1 MRLPFKYED
10 YVAGL
15 AVVSGFI
22 GFDQDSINVE
32 YHISDNVLEVYKS
45 ELKEVKI
52 PYQNIE
58 NIEFKKGW
66 FSQRLIVHLGTL
78 KNVDK
83 LPFLKD
89 NQLIFNIKRKI
100 RNKAKTFEI
109 ECNLEISTFKLNSI
123 DNL

>member
-15 AVVSGFI
+15 ALVSGFI
-22 GFDQDSINVE
+22 GFDQDSLNIE

-45 ELKEVKI
+45 DLKEVKV

-58 NIEFKKGW
+58 SIEYKKGW
-66 FSQRLIVHLGTL
+66 FSQKLIVHLGTL

-83 LPFLKD
+83 LPFLKE
-89 NQLIFNIKRKI
+89 NQLIFNLKRMI
-100 RNKAKTFEI
+100 RPQAKTFEI
-109 ECNLEISTFKLNSI
+109 ECNLEISTYKLNSI
-123 DNL
+123 DKL